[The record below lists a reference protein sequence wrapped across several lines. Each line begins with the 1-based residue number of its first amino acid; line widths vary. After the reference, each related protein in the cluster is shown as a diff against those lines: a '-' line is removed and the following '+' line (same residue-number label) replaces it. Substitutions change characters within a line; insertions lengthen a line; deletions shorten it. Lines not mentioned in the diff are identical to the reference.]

1 MENCVNT
8 SLKWKALTGAL
19 STSKYEQKQEELRQR
34 AEKISNASESDKIKE
49 FLDLNDFVH
58 SDVFKKT
65 KKEIDALKYQGS
77 EPQQKEKEFKKKSS
91 DKRIKNYY
99 KLNDSAELEFY
110 HKHHDTDKLK
120 RYHEL
125 KQYLESEAFNRDKDR
140 VNEERKKMLS
150 ELEEKRKRYKSLKQ
164 ELSWFLKL
172 ENSEQFND
180 FLHFKDSETF
190 KHYLDLE
197 KEVRNYSLKAVKQKL
212 NNDKKKYQREK
223 KTLEKRY
230 KELKKQSAK
239 ADKSKTPFEHQKE
252 LERIK
257 ETLSKGTLD
266 QKIKDSDI
274 NQSHE
279 YIKIKEFEN
288 LKKNKR
294 VKNASKYYFSDKY
307 KKYQEVKGSAKEQE
321 LKELQEFMKG
331 PYKEEKEKA
340 KQYTFKNS
348 DAYSRKE
355 EFKVLKKDNDIKRV
369 LKTEKSQAFKDFKS
383 LDGSKEIEDYESLK
397 AYVESDEFKE
407 KKKYLKDSKR
417 FKRSEE
423 YEKQQRYKAL
433 VKDTEVKFY
442 LKHKDDKD
450 IEEFRSWECTFDD
463 DFSDNSSATKWS
475 PLPFPAASF
484 IRGTYSQWDEDQF
497 YSEDKN
503 HFFSSGKLVLKTT
516 REEAEGMA
524 WHPKMGFVPKKFNYT
539 SANLNSGKAFS
550 QQFGKFEAKVKCA
563 HAKGL
568 SHILALSSGRLAPQ
582 IQLFKQIEKG
592 DNKFSTGL
600 IYAGRNGIPSRKE
613 CVVSG
618 LDLSKDYHIFTLI
631 WNENLIEWKV
641 NGVTLAKQT
650 NDVPKAPL
658 FWNLL
663 AVKPSEET
671 LDKSSA
677 EMEMEWVRA
686 YKKKVS

>member
-1 MENCVNT
+1 
-8 SLKWKALTGAL
+8 
-19 STSKYEQKQEELRQR
+19 
-34 AEKISNASESDKIKE
+34 
-49 FLDLNDFVH
+49 
-58 SDVFKKT
+58 
-65 KKEIDALKYQGS
+65 
-77 EPQQKEKEFKKKSS
+77 
-91 DKRIKNYY
+91 
-99 KLNDSAELEFY
+99 
-110 HKHHDTDKLK
+110 
-120 RYHEL
+120 
-125 KQYLESEAFNRDKDR
+125 
-140 VNEERKKMLS
+140 
-150 ELEEKRKRYKSLKQ
+150 
-164 ELSWFLKL
+164 
-172 ENSEQFND
+172 
-180 FLHFKDSETF
+180 
-190 KHYLDLE
+190 
-197 KEVRNYSLKAVKQKL
+197 
-212 NNDKKKYQREK
+212 
-223 KTLEKRY
+223 
-230 KELKKQSAK
+230 
-239 ADKSKTPFEHQKE
+239 
-252 LERIK
+252 
-257 ETLSKGTLD
+257 
-266 QKIKDSDI
+266 
-274 NQSHE
+274 
-279 YIKIKEFEN
+279 
-288 LKKNKR
+288 
-294 VKNASKYYFSDKY
+294 
-307 KKYQEVKGSAKEQE
+307 
-321 LKELQEFMKG
+321 
-331 PYKEEKEKA
+331 
-340 KQYTFKNS
+340 
-348 DAYSRKE
+348 
-355 EFKVLKKDNDIKRV
+355 
-369 LKTEKSQAFKDFKS
+369 
-383 LDGSKEIEDYESLK
+383 
-397 AYVESDEFKE
+397 
-407 KKKYLKDSKR
+407 
-417 FKRSEE
+417 
-423 YEKQQRYKAL
+423 

-475 PLPFPAASF
+475 PLPFPAGSF

-497 YSEDKN
+497 YTEDKN